1 MNIRGEADVVPGI
14 LNGVKEGV
22 SPSDKLLGDELFPL
36 KMGMLS
42 CHIGPRYDLVQGC
55 SSNL

>member
-1 MNIRGEADVVPGI
+1 MPGI